1 MSKINGLSED
11 LIWNCKTLIQER
23 DVVIRL
29 MNKCEDIS
37 NKLTKQVTMLTGNGG
52 GWNVEQPS
60 ILNQRYHQLNT
71 VILILYKVSEHWFA
85 LWPGKSIVIQQL
97 GLEENS
103 FKFSH

>member
-11 LIWNCKTLIQER
+11 LIWNCKTVIQER

-52 GWNVEQPS
+52 GWNIEQPS
-60 ILNQRYHQLNT
+60 LLNQRYHSLIT
-71 VILILYKVSEHWFA
+71 VILIL
-85 LWPGKSIVIQQL
+85 
-97 GLEENS
+97 LE
-103 FKFSH
+103 